1 MSVAELRERLEL
13 NRAKLQQEIEFK
25 RDTNLARKEREALD
39 LLESAAKIEEARKK
53 RKVAA
58 DERREREKQEAEIR
72 EQARIIAREK
82 GLKDAYSV
90 ISNKKRAKAEEDARL
105 AKELK
110 EIKLQ
115 RQYLNANAAMVE
127 FKQWEGLEKGK
138 ERVIDAA

>member
-115 RQYLNANAAMVE
+115 R
-127 FKQWEGLEKGK
+127 
-138 ERVIDAA
+138 